1 MGAEATYEAGKNKFL
16 WGLVLAWAPAL
27 PVLIGMRNIFRGISE
42 TKATG
47 LGAVA
52 GGLAEAFLIFGL
64 MATLAFQVGGIVLLS
79 RSFSPGHG
87 ARAVFS
93 ALSIGWSILTLLLLG
108 LFIWLNFAVYHR
120 LA

>member
-1 MGAEATYEAGKNKFL
+1 MGAETTYEAGKNRFV
-16 WGLVLAWAPAL
+16 WGLVLTWATAIPFI
-27 PVLIGMRNIFRGISE
+27 IGMSRTFRGLSE

-52 GGLAEAFLIFGL
+52 GGLAEAYLIFGL
-64 MATLAFQVGGIVLLS
+64 VATLAFQVGGIVLLS

-108 LFIWLNFAVYHR
+108 LFLWLYFAFPHR
-120 LA
+120 